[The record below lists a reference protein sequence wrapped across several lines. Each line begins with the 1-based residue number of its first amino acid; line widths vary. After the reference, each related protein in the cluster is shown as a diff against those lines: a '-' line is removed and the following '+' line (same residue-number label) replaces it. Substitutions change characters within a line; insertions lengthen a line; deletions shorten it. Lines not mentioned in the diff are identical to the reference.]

1 MAFKCITPMESS
13 SGTTRY
19 TQYSIACHLVWI
31 PKYRRRIFTTQVDA
45 ACKKLLRECCERQ
58 GLRLLEV
65 ETGEDHVHVLV
76 SPPPRFSPSQI
87 ENLLKGHTSRYL
99 REQFPHLNRLGG
111 RGQLWTQACTAGAVS
126 TEVIRRYVPECQ
138 GT

>member
-1 MAFKCITPMESS
+1 MESS
-13 SGTTRY
+13 SGTTRC
-19 TQYSIACHLVWI
+19 TQYSIACHLAWI
-31 PKYRRRIFTTQVDA
+31 PKFRRRVFTTQVDA